1 MNAQTNISTALASAP
16 RVYSYTRFSTPEQA
30 AGDSK
35 RRQTEGARRWMD
47 RKNAQR
53 TEANLPTLIF
63 DERLALQDLGVSAY
77 RGANVAPE
85 SGLGGFLQACRE
97 GLVPEGSYLVVESFD
112 RITRMAPFDMME
124 ILSKIVRSG
133 VVIAT
138 MNDGQEYDMSRLIR
152 DPMALMVALM
162 VSWRAHE
169 ESKVKGQRLSAA
181 WEEKR
186 RRVRSGKDRK
196 LTAKGPAWLRWE
208 GECWVERKPHADTVR
223 RIYKMALEGTGE
235 HKTAELL
242 NSEGVPVMGRGKM
255 WHRSTVS
262 KVLRSAAVIGT
273 LVPGKIDY
281 SSGKKRRLLEEP
293 ILNAFPS
300 VVSEADW
307 LAVRALKDGKT
318 PAVRGRGAST
328 KLANLFAGL
337 ATCPD
342 CGARMTRVMKGSG
355 KKGGKPK
362 LVCTAAKAGAAPHG
376 YLSVPLEDVETAFL
390 GSWQSLLAEIPVGVA
405 GGALDSECENLAA
418 VIAVTVDQLEE
429 ASARLEREPSSAF
442 ASQVRG
448 LTAALAS
455 YRADLERLEHERAM
469 ADHGLAAARAGS
481 LPDVLLD
488 DEGRPIPEPER
499 GRVNAVLRSVF
510 EGVVIDH
517 HAGVLRFRWRQG
529 GEATIRYCWIN

>member
-1 MNAQTNISTALASAP
+1 MNAQTKIATAALEAP

-35 RRQTEGARRWMD
+35 RRQAAGARRWMD
-47 RKNAQR
+47 RKNAER
-53 TEANLPTLIF
+53 LRDGLPALVF
-63 DERLALQDLGVSAY
+63 DERLSLSDLGVSAY
-77 RGANVAPE
+77 RGANTGQDA
-85 SGLGGFLQACRE
+85 GLGGFLHACRE
-97 GLVPEGSYLVVESFD
+97 GLVPCGSYLVVESLD
-112 RITRMAPFDMME
+112 RISRQTPRKVSRLLDD
-124 ILSKIVRSG
+124 IVEAG

-138 MNDGQEYDMSRLIR
+138 LSDGQEYDEQRLDN
-152 DPMALMVALM
+152 DPTALLIALM

-186 RRVRSGKDRK
+186 KRVRSGKDRK

-208 GECWVERKPHADTVR
+208 GEHWVEREPHADTVR
-223 RIYKMALEGTGE
+223 RIYKMALEGIGE

-390 GSWQSLLAEIPVGVA
+390 GSWQSLLAEIPVGVV

-429 ASARLEREPSSAF
+429 TSARLEREPSSAF
-442 ASQVRG
+442 ASQIRG

-455 YRADLERLEHERAM
+455 YRSDLERLEHERAM

-517 HAGVLRFRWRQG
+517 HAGVMRFRWRQG

>member
-1 MNAQTNISTALASAP
+1 MNDQTNILSTPLEAP

-35 RRQTEGARRWMD
+35 RRQAEGAQRWMD
-47 RKNAQR
+47 RKNADR
-53 TEANLPTLIF
+53 LRDGLPALVF
-63 DERLALQDLGVSAY
+63 DDRLSLSDLGVSAY
-77 RGANVAPE
+77 RGANTGQDA
-85 SGLGGFLQACRE
+85 GLGGFLHACRE
-97 GLVPEGSYLVVESFD
+97 GFVPCGSYLVVESLD
-112 RITRMAPFDMME
+112 RISRQTPRKVSRLLDD
-124 ILSKIVRSG
+124 IVEAG
-133 VVIAT
+133 VVIST
-138 MNDGQEYDMSRLIR
+138 LSDGQEYDEQRLDS
-152 DPMALMVALM
+152 DPTALLIALM

-186 RRVRSGKDRK
+186 KRVRSGKDGK
-196 LTAKGPAWLRWE
+196 LTAKGPAWLKWE
-208 GECWVERKPHADTVR
+208 GEEWVERKPHADTVR

-235 HKTAELL
+235 HKTAEIL

-273 LVPGKIDY
+273 LTPGKVDY

-293 ILNAFPS
+293 ILDAFPS

-307 LAVRALKDGKT
+307 LAVRALKDGKA

-337 ATCPD
+337 ATCSD

-355 KKGGKPK
+355 KKGGQPK

-376 YLSVPLEDVETAFL
+376 YLSVPLEAVETAFL
-390 GSWQSLLAEIPVGVA
+390 GSWQSLLAEIPVGEA
-405 GGALDSECENLAA
+405 GGALDAECENLAA

-455 YRADLERLEHERAM
+455 YRSDLEQIEQQRAM
-469 ADHGLAAARAGS
+469 ADHGLAVARAGS
-481 LPDVLLD
+481 LADVLLD
-488 DEGRPIPEPER
+488 EEGSPVPEPER

-517 HAGVLRFRWRQG
+517 HAGVMRFRWRQG
-529 GEATIRYCWIN
+529 GEATVRYSWPQ